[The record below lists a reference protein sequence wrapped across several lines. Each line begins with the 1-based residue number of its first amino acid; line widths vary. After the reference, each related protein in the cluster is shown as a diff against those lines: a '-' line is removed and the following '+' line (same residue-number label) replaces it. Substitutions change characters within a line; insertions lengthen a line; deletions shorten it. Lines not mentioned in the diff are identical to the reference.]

1 VCDDERGHT
10 VTSVYSTYNVA
21 FPRVNDRIFMAF
33 NHKRESQKRETDMIT
48 HTVRI

>member
-1 VCDDERGHT
+1 MC
-10 VTSVYSTYNVA
+10 VTMSEATLSHLSTYNVA